1 MDIFIP
7 TISTV
12 RLTPVLLILLSMMS
26 TCMIKALQIKVN
38 LINNTIK
45 DMLKK
50 ENVHGFTTERLC

>member
-50 ENVHGFTTERLC
+50 KNVHGFTTERLC